1 MNRNYNYTININY
14 ILKTMKQKNI
24 LTKAFAMLIVAL
36 FSLTDASAQT
46 VVSDVTATQVGPTYA
61 TINWTGTARSLRY
74 RPEGTKHEY
83 GFEDH
88 SFQGWT
94 TLDANNDGLDWV
106 VYSTNTVYTSYE
118 PGPDGHN
125 SSEML
130 ASGSYVSNS
139 NDTEHYGNVT
149 PNNYLVSPQITLG
162 GTISFWAKGLDPID
176 CEEVFGVYI
185 AARENAPTRANQF
198 TQIGSDVTTTGEW
211 KQYIFTLGTNDQTG
225 YVAICHHN
233 CSGQDMLL
241 IDDIVITEPNGSWTT
256 ISSGLSG
263 TSHNLTGLTQETGYQ
278 VEVNVGSN
286 NRPNWKGTRFS
297 TTGNN
302 PAPADISANP
312 VGQFDAQI
320 NWFGLTD
327 NYKVEYR
334 KDAKNGPQYF
344 FDDFEDGLSQWTRFI
359 GQAGQAPT
367 MSGYAFNTSGFDIY
381 SSEHFNP
388 HAGSNAVAAWS
399 WNNSNSYYANNWL
412 ITPKV
417 LLGNKVKF
425 WVQTSPGY
433 PDEFE
438 VLLSTTDKSSITA
451 ADTTTFT
458 TTLRALTPAPRFN
471 GWTRVSL
478 DIPSGLVDTEG
489 YIAIHHKMYDG
500 NYIMIDDFGIF
511 GDDVPGSDGWTAVTT
526 SALTTTLQELIPNTQ
541 YEYRITSILNGDEAT
556 SDIYTFTTA
565 KLDKLE
571 LADAG
576 ENTELIHSLAGASD
590 VDVTLKGRTIVGGK
604 WNTLCLPFALTT
616 LTGTPLAGA
625 DIRELTAASFDVDN
639 NKTLTL
645 TFSPVSQ
652 IKAGM
657 PYIVKPTSNIT
668 EPEFSSVLIREG
680 LNPKKCEF
688 NVNEETASIT
698 FRGTYDKITDFV
710 EQLPGVNSRQSILLI
725 NANGNFQYPGAS
737 AWCNAQRGVFIL
749 SGISMAASSSN
760 TIKAFVAD
768 FAEEDA
774 TGIAELFNLTDEAGI
789 WYDLNGRKLAG
800 KPAQKGVYINNGKKT
815 IIK

>member
-1 MNRNYNYTININY
+1 
-14 ILKTMKQKNI
+14 MKHKNI

-46 VVSDVTATQVGPTYA
+46 VVSDVTATHVGPTYA
-61 TINWTGTARSLRY
+61 TVNWTGNYTRLRY
-74 RPEGTKHEY
+74 RTEGTKHSY
-83 GFEDH
+83 DFEDH
-88 SFQGWT
+88 SFQNWT

-125 SSEML
+125 SNEML

-139 NDTEHYGNVT
+139 NSDYSNQDIT
-149 PNNYLVSPQITLG
+149 PNNYLISPRVTLG

-176 CEEVFGVYI
+176 CAEKFGVYYYQGN
-185 AARENAPTRANQF
+185 NAPTRANQF
-198 TQIGSDVTTTGEW
+198 TQIGSDQTTTGEW
-211 KQYIFTLGTNDQTG
+211 TQYVFNLGTSDATG

-233 CSGQDMLL
+233 CSGQDMLC
-241 IDDIVITEPNGSWTT
+241 IDDIVITEPGGDWSST
-256 ISSGLSG
+256 ITVSG
-263 TSHNLTGLTQETGYQ
+263 TSYDLDGLTAETGYQ
-278 VEVNVGSN
+278 VQVGTYRQ
-286 NRPNWKGTRFS
+286 NRVTWSTGTRFS

-312 VGQFDAQI
+312 VGQFDATI
-320 NWFGLTD
+320 NWFGLTE
-327 NYKVEYR
+327 NYRVEYR

-344 FDDFEDGLSQWTRFI
+344 FDDFEDGLGQWTRFI

-367 MSGYAFNTSGFDIY
+367 ISGYAFNTSGFDIY
-381 SSEHFNP
+381 SSDHFTP
-388 HAGSNAVAAWS
+388 HAGSNAAAAWS
-399 WNNSNSYYANNWL
+399 WHNHNSYYANNWL

-458 TTLRALTPAPRFN
+458 TVLRALAPAPRFN

-478 DIPSGLVDTEG
+478 DIDDDLVDTEG

-565 KLDKLE
+565 KLEDLE

-576 ENTELIHSLAGASD
+576 ENTDLIHSLAGASD
-590 VDVTLKGRTIVGGK
+590 VDVTLANRTLVGGK
-604 WNTLCLPFALTT
+604 WNTLCLPFDLTR
-616 LTGTPLAGA
+616 LTGTPLASA
-625 DIRELTAASFDVDN
+625 DIRELTAASFDIDN
-639 NKTLTL
+639 DKTLKL

-652 IKAGM
+652 IKAGV
-657 PYIVKPTSNIT
+657 PYIVKPSNNIS
-668 EPEFSSVLIREG
+668 EPAFSSVLIREG

-688 NVNEETASIT
+688 DVNGETVSIT

-710 EQLPGVNSRQSILLI
+710 EQLPGVNSRQNILLI

-749 SGISMAASSSN
+749 SGISMAAGSSN
-760 TIKAFVAD
+760 AIKAFVAD